1 MNWFESWFDSPYY
14 HLLYADRSQE
24 EADAFIKNIYRF
36 LQIQSTD
43 TILDLACGA
52 GRHSLALAQKGNK
65 ILGIDLSQNSIN
77 QAKEESQKLHIT
89 TVDFQTADMR
99 NFALNITFDYVLN
112 LFTSFGYFQSK
123 SDNQKVADQ
132 ICQHQ
137 NKNGI
142 TVIDYLNSAKVK
154 ANGESRT
161 VKTVEGIQFNLH
173 KFIEQDWVYK
183 NIQFHVDGQDYQF
196 REQVQLFEK
205 GEIENYFH
213 NAGYITQNHFGNYN
227 LDPYT
232 KESDRSILVFI
243 KQ

>member
-14 HLLYADRSQE
+14 HILYADRSQD
-24 EADAFIKNIYRF
+24 EAYNFINNIYRF
-36 LQIQSTD
+36 LRIPPTG
-43 TILDLACGA
+43 TILDLGCGA

-65 ILGIDLSQNSIN
+65 VLGIDLSQNSIN
-77 QAKEESQKLHIT
+77 QAKKESQKLHIT

-99 NFALNITFDYVLN
+99 NFAVNTTFDYVLN

-123 SDNQKVADQ
+123 SDNQIVADRICKHQ
-132 ICQHQ
+132 I
-137 NKNGI
+137 KNGI

-154 ANGESRT
+154 ANGESRAL
-161 VKTVEGIQFNLH
+161 KTVGGIQFKLH

-196 REQVQLFEK
+196 REQVQLFDK

-213 NAGYITQNHFGNYN
+213 NAGYTTQNHFGNYD

-232 KESDRSILVFI
+232 KESERSILVF
-243 KQ
+243 KKR